1 MIRAGLVVME
11 PINVF
16 LTLKVSP
23 ALLHDLLQL
32 LEAKYRER
40 FLFALHVLPVFLA
53 KLHPDPKKKK
63 KKKRITSNPSLVF
76 SQESFLLL
84 TKEKSL
90 VIYKD

>member
-53 KLHPDPKKKK
+53 ELHLDPKKNKQMINFKSFSSFFSRKFLVTNEGKK
-63 KKKRITSNPSLVF
+63 LSYI
-76 SQESFLLL
+76 
-84 TKEKSL
+84 
-90 VIYKD
+90 

>member
-63 KKKRITSNPSLVF
+63 KKNNFKSFSSFFSRKFLVTNEGKKL
-76 SQESFLLL
+76 SY
-84 TKEKSL
+84 
-90 VIYKD
+90 I

>member
-63 KKKRITSNPSLVF
+63 KKKNNFKSFSSFFSRKFLVTNEGKKL
-76 SQESFLLL
+76 SY
-84 TKEKSL
+84 
-90 VIYKD
+90 I

>member
-63 KKKRITSNPSLVF
+63 KKKKMNNFKSFSSFFSRKFLVTNEGKKL
-76 SQESFLLL
+76 SY
-84 TKEKSL
+84 
-90 VIYKD
+90 I

>member
-63 KKKRITSNPSLVF
+63 KKKKN
-76 SQESFLLL
+76 E
-84 TKEKSL
+84 
-90 VIYKD
+90 

>member
-63 KKKRITSNPSLVF
+63 KRITSNPSLVF